1 MNSKIFKLV
10 IDNLEEALNL
20 PKYEDVTSN
29 LNEQTTFEEMGIT
42 PVKFEKFKEDILETM
57 ELDVK
62 IRWEGTIES
71 VVDQLDIKYS
81 SMFFGE
87 IWKPQTEIYSYTGW
101 ALVDEVKKLTP
112 KSVMAPS
119 LAVLDVGCGY
129 NQFKERIPNLIGID
143 PYNNMSDYQ
152 VDILEYANVDEHFDA
167 IIALGSINFNSLE
180 DIRVRLANCNKLLAK
195 GGKMF
200 FRVNPGIQHKNG
212 PWVEV
217 FEWSFE
223 VAHNFAKEFGLEL
236 ETFKQDANDR
246 KYFVFA
252 KPA

>member
-1 MNSKIFKLV
+1 MNSKIFNLV
-10 IDNLEEALNL
+10 MENLGEALNL
-20 PKYEDVTSN
+20 PKYDEIKDSLT
-29 LNEQTTFEEMGIT
+29 EQTTFEEMGT
-42 PVKFEKFKEDILETM
+42 TSVKFEKFKEDILET
-57 ELDVK
+57 LSLKSVK

-81 SMFFGE
+81 TMFFGE
-87 IWKPQTEIYSYTGW
+87 IWKPTTEKYSYTGW
-101 ALVDEVKKLTP
+101 ALVDEVKKLNP
-112 KSVMAPS
+112 K
-119 LAVLDVGCGY
+119 AVLDVGCGY

-167 IIALGSINFNSLE
+167 IIALGSINFNSRE
-180 DIRVRLANCNKLLAK
+180 DIRLRLANCVKLLNK

-217 FEWSFE
+217 FAWSFE
-223 VAHNFAKEFGLEL
+223 VAHDFAKEFGLEL
-236 ETFKQDANDR
+236 ETFKQDSNDR
-246 KYFVFA
+246 KYFVLS

>member
-1 MNSKIFKLV
+1 
-10 IDNLEEALNL
+10 
-20 PKYEDVTSN
+20 
-29 LNEQTTFEEMGIT
+29 
-42 PVKFEKFKEDILETM
+42 
-57 ELDVK
+57 
-62 IRWEGTIES
+62 
-71 VVDQLDIKYS
+71 
-81 SMFFGE
+81 
-87 IWKPQTEIYSYTGW
+87 
-101 ALVDEVKKLTP
+101 
-112 KSVMAPS
+112 
-119 LAVLDVGCGY
+119 VLDVGCGY

-223 VAHNFAKEFGLEL
+223 VAHNFAKEFELEL
-236 ETFKQDANDR
+236 ETFKQDSNDR

>member
-1 MNSKIFKLV
+1 M
-10 IDNLEEALNL
+10 
-20 PKYEDVTSN
+20 
-29 LNEQTTFEEMGIT
+29 
-42 PVKFEKFKEDILETM
+42 
-57 ELDVK
+57 
-62 IRWEGTIES
+62 
-71 VVDQLDIKYS
+71 
-81 SMFFGE
+81 
-87 IWKPQTEIYSYTGW
+87 
-101 ALVDEVKKLTP
+101 
-112 KSVMAPS
+112 
-119 LAVLDVGCGY
+119 
-129 NQFKERIPNLIGID
+129 IGID

-223 VAHNFAKEFGLEL
+223 VAHNFAKEFELEL
-236 ETFKQDANDR
+236 ETFKQDSNDR
-246 KYFVFA
+246 KYFVFS